1 MNKNLVKKSI
11 LDAFLEL
18 LTVSKYEDIT
28 VNEIVENAYVSR
40 VTFYNYFKNKDAL
53 LDELLDQ
60 FLKNFNKLQKSDLHL
75 LEKMT
80 ITQKK
85 DTYQGLYPYTYK
97 ILDFFYC
104 NKKLVRAFY
113 NMNHEKLDFM
123 QILQKN
129 YHDHFSQALPRPFY
143 KALEASRIEYYSLF
157 MTNGVVSIIEKWFAS
172 NFEGDIADVADKIL
186 VLLITNLSALYSELD
201 SR

>member
-1 MNKNLVKKSI
+1 MNRNLVKKSI
-11 LDAFLEL
+11 FDAFLEL
-18 LTVSKYEDIT
+18 LALQKYEDIT

-53 LDELLDQ
+53 LNELLDQ
-60 FLKNFNKLQKSDLHL
+60 FLESFNELQKSDPRL
-75 LEKMT
+75 LGKMN
-80 ITQKK
+80 IDQKK

-104 NKKLVRAFY
+104 NKKLVWAFY

-123 QILQKN
+123 RILQKN
-129 YHDHFSQALPRPFY
+129 YHDHFIQALPRRFY
-143 KALEASRIEYYSLF
+143 ENLEESRIEYYSLF
-157 MTNGVVSIIEKWFAS
+157 MTNGVISIIEKWFAS
-172 NFEGDIADVADKIL
+172 NFEEDIAEVVDKIL

-201 SR
+201 GR